1 VARLEESQG
10 LTQPPTPDDTKY
22 EPDPALPE
30 SKPIGKDEDH
40 AKPADTMLD
49 LAVPPHEI
57 SDTNGPAISE
67 DVIDPEIAAAH
78 HPDQAAPPPPP
89 PLHSE
94 EAKEEEGVGHVMVE
108 GESATADAETQASIQ
123 PAALDSEVA
132 KVVAEEEMKDSNST
146 PVEPTST
153 SMEKHLSE
161 SRVHTPDLDQDEDVL
176 DLGEEVETKKRQRD
190 DEISKA
196 PKRPKRQF
204 RALPSELKHLVHP
217 PTTCLYI
224 SNLRRP
230 LLLSALHEYVTPSEQ
245 QSPLLP
251 PPVAPFTN
259 TEYPN
264 TWLSG
269 IKSHAYAVYDTV
281 EIAIEVAKRI
291 DGKIFPEDTGGE
303 LKVDFVDEDEITRLV
318 QREEA
323 AWLGG
328 RQKLE
333 LKITK
338 ADEGDG
344 TGYKFDFSGG
354 PSNGNGNGRPM
365 NGRLAPP
372 PPPGRRA
379 PVAVPLTGINA
390 TPVGNRYPQGPG
402 GRQGEGS
409 RFPSGPGGPGGPGGP
424 RDGPG
429 RGMMGSGPGQG
440 RDGRGLP
447 PHLDQRGGGFRGN
460 DFRPGPGGFSND
472 RGGGSGGGGGFRSSG
487 PGDGERRTKV
497 KPELSWREGPRAR

>member
-1 VARLEESQG
+1 
-10 LTQPPTPDDTKY
+10 
-22 EPDPALPE
+22 
-30 SKPIGKDEDH
+30 
-40 AKPADTMLD
+40 MLD

-57 SDTNGPAISE
+57 SDTNGPAISK

-94 EAKEEEGVGHVMVE
+94 KEEEGVGHVMVE
-108 GESATADAETQASIQ
+108 GESATAEVDAEMQASIQ

-132 KVVAEEEMKDSNST
+132 KVVAEEEMKDSNPSI
-146 PVEPTST
+146 EPTT
-153 SMEKHLSE
+153 SVEVEKHISE

-204 RALPSELKHLVHP
+204 RPLPDGLKHLIHP

-230 LLLSALHEYVTPSEQ
+230 LLLSALHEYITPSEQ

-251 PPVAPFTN
+251 PPKAPFAN

-281 EIAIEVAKRI
+281 EIAIEVAKKI
-291 DGKIFPEDTGGE
+291 DGKVFPEDTGGE

-338 ADEGDG
+338 PDEGEG

-354 PSNGNGNGRPM
+354 TSNGNGNENGRPM
-365 NGRLAPP
+365 NGRPAPP
-372 PPPGRRA
+372 PLAGRRA

-402 GRQGEGS
+402 GRQAEGSS
-409 RFPSGPGGPGGPGGP
+409 RFPSGPGGPGGPGG
-424 RDGPG
+424 
-429 RGMMGSGPGQG
+429 RGMMGGGPGQG

-447 PHLDQRGGGFRGN
+447 PHLDQRGGGSRGN

-472 RGGGSGGGGGFRSSG
+472 RGGGSRGGGGFRSSG

-497 KPELSWREGPRAR
+497 KPELTWREGPRAR

>member
-1 VARLEESQG
+1 
-10 LTQPPTPDDTKY
+10 
-22 EPDPALPE
+22 
-30 SKPIGKDEDH
+30 
-40 AKPADTMLD
+40 M
-49 LAVPPHEI
+49 
-57 SDTNGPAISE
+57 
-67 DVIDPEIAAAH
+67 
-78 HPDQAAPPPPP
+78 
-89 PLHSE
+89 
-94 EAKEEEGVGHVMVE
+94 GHVMVE
-108 GESATADAETQASIQ
+108 GESAAVEVDAEMQASIQ

-132 KVVAEEEMKDSNST
+132 KVVAEEEMKDSNPT
-146 PVEPTST
+146 VEPTT
-153 SMEKHLSE
+153 SVEMEKHLSE
-161 SRVHTPDLDQDEDVL
+161 SRIHTPDLDQDEDVL

-204 RALPSELKHLVHP
+204 RSLPSELKHLIHP

-251 PPVAPFTN
+251 PPKAPFAN

-281 EIAIEVAKRI
+281 ESAIEVAKKI
-291 DGKIFPEDTGGE
+291 DGKVFPEDTGGA

-318 QREEA
+318 QREEQ
-323 AWLGG
+323 AWLSG

-338 ADEGDG
+338 TEGDEG
-344 TGYKFDFSGG
+344 TGFRFDLSGG
-354 PSNGNGNGRPM
+354 SANGSSNGRPM
-365 NGRLAPP
+365 NARPAAP

-409 RFPSGPGGPGGPGGP
+409 RYPSGPGGPGAPGGRRMMDSGPGG
-424 RDGPG
+424 
-429 RGMMGSGPGQG
+429 RGMTGGGPGQG

-447 PHLDQRGGGFRGN
+447 PHLDQRGGGFRG
-460 DFRPGPGGFSND
+460 DFRPGPGVFAD